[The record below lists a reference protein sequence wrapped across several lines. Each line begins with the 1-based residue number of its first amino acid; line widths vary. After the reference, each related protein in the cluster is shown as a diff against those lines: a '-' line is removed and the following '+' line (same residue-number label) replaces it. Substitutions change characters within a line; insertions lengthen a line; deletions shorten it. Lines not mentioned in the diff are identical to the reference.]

1 MTDGAFDAAVDADSI
16 PVRPAV
22 PEPSVDRSVTSRV
35 FGPGGANS
43 SGVHRVRG
51 PAFSCPVFVCVVS
64 AYPCACAWDVRLRDG
79 EAAVRGSELCK
90 WIPRGGVCVIVFFW
104 GGVGWVCVSVCVG
117 FRICL
122 GMGAWGGTPPLP
134 LSLLAFLP
142 HVATATCSAL
152 HKGCTYASCPPLTH
166 PPRSLFAARP
176 ALLRHAVQHVWV
188 PGATGGGA
196 ERAGRPPAV
205 V

>member
-90 WIPRGGVCVIVFFW
+90 WIPRGGVCVIVFFL

-142 HVATATCSAL
+142 HVAHMQCTTQRLYVCVLPTSHASTPVFVCSPD
-152 HKGCTYASCPPLTH
+152 CTSSSCSTTRLGSGSH
-166 PPRSLFAARP
+166 GWRC
-176 ALLRHAVQHVWV
+176 
-188 PGATGGGA
+188 
-196 ERAGRPPAV
+196 
-205 V
+205 